1 MVEYGRP
8 GAHTLRVPATHEVV
22 DGVDVDPVAVVVE
35 LEAAGELAPH
45 RAEDNVFKRKPPWYS

>member
-1 MVEYGRP
+1 VVG
-8 GAHTLRVPATHEVV
+8 HEVV
-22 DGVDVDPVAVVVE
+22 DGVDVDPFAVVVE